1 MQTPGG
7 APLTD
12 SLKTLPKHKSHHH
25 HHHFSGRKSM
35 NTYLHQ
41 NYTYQ
46 EAEFEKV
53 MEIRKYLNKADKIE
67 EAKVYNKS

>member
-1 MQTPGG
+1 
-7 APLTD
+7 
-12 SLKTLPKHKSHHH
+12 
-25 HHHFSGRKSM
+25 M
-35 NTYLHQ
+35 NSYLHQ